1 MLQAA
6 NAIAEEPHI
15 PVNKYQLLEQEDA
28 LMRRFKKSWQGQWR
42 NLQESILEQV
52 KHISLDRGITSC

>member
-1 MLQAA
+1 MHLGCQASQRILTSWTQYPFVFMLQAA

-28 LMRRFKKSWQGQWR
+28 LMRRFKKS
-42 NLQESILEQV
+42 
-52 KHISLDRGITSC
+52 